1 MSIAQRGK
9 IRQNSAISVACYIEF
24 KIFQQEKKDD
34 KTRIYEN
41 VCWWLNAE
49 KHDKTRFHED
59 VCRALSVE
67 KYDKTAPSRPRAIQN
82 LNHFNAE
89 KKDDKTRFMRTCEIT
104 QRGKYDKTALYRSR
118 AILNLNYFNTEKGRQ
133 NSLYEE
139 AWRSLKAEKIWQNS
153 ADSITRYTE
162 FKPFQREN
170 RTTNSLLWRRMPS
183 AQRGKNM
190 TKQRYLGRVLY
201 RI

>member
-1 MSIAQRGK
+1 M
-9 IRQNSAISVACYIEF
+9 
-24 KIFQQEKKDD
+24 
-34 KTRIYEN
+34 
-41 VCWWLNAE
+41 
-49 KHDKTRFHED
+49 
-59 VCRALSVE
+59 E

-139 AWRSLKAEKIWQNS
+139 A
-153 ADSITRYTE
+153 
-162 FKPFQREN
+162 
-170 RTTNSLLWRRMPS
+170 
-183 AQRGKNM
+183 
-190 TKQRYLGRVLY
+190 
-201 RI
+201 